1 LRCTDGASRVHEA
14 AYWSAE
20 YRPRNCLAA
29 VLAAAAVSGWAAGA
43 GVLAAAAVAGA
54 AGLAAAGAAA
64 GVARGLKHPAAIKA
78 AAATA
83 APASLR
89 LIRGL

>member
-43 GVLAAAAVAGA
+43 GVLAAAAVAG
-54 AGLAAAGAAA
+54 LAAAGAAA